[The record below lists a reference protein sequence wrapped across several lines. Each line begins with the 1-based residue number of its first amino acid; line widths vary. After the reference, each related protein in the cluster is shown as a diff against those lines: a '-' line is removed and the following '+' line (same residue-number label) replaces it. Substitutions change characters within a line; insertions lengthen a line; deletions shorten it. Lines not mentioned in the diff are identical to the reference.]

1 MKKLFLLLLLSP
13 IILWA
18 QYQPMS
24 IYRQIPAGDT
34 CTVKV
39 IPPNCYFDSVTIE
52 GFITGGEPPLYYTWK
67 YLSNNT
73 IVQDSTPCTI
83 VPGYDFPA
91 PFDNLDHLN
100 VSLNLPQPRL
110 SNSTNW
116 TGQWRLTVLDS
127 HVESATDK
135 HDTLVV
141 NIKHKFPDQ
150 IILPNPLASV
160 PSCDTCYGDYLW
172 IIPQR
177 GTPPYNILLMGQ
189 DNLGNNVE
197 HYGYQCNSLHITN
210 LAELGWGCYDI
221 YVQDKMGCQE
231 VFNYCYTTTSVEELS
246 TTKHLLYIT
255 DVLGR
260 PCLSETGKIL
270 LYHYSDGS
278 IVKTFKVQ

>member
-1 MKKLFLLLLLSP
+1 M
-13 IILWA
+13 WA

-24 IYRQIPAGDT
+24 IYGQIPAGDT
-34 CTVKV
+34 CTIRV
-39 IPPNCYFDSVTIE
+39 IPPNCYFDSVRIE
-52 GFITGGEPPLYYTWK
+52 GFVTGGVRPLYYTWK

-73 IVQDSTPCTI
+73 IVQDSTLCTI

-116 TGQWRLTVLDS
+116 IGQWRLTVFDS
-127 HVESATDK
+127 RVESANDK

-150 IILPNPLASV
+150 IILPNPLESV

-177 GTPPYNILLMGQ
+177 GTPPYNILLIGQ
-189 DNLGNNVE
+189 DNMGNDVE
-197 HYGYQCNSLHITN
+197 HYGYHCNSLNITS
-210 LAELGWGCYDI
+210 LAQLVAGCYDI
-221 YVQDKMGCQE
+221 YVEDAMGCQE
-231 VFNYCYTTTSVEELS
+231 VFNHCFTTTDLDELS
-246 TTKHLLYIT
+246 LTRELIRIVDIMGEPTELT
-255 DVLGR
+255 
-260 PCLSETGKIL
+260 PNKIL
-270 LYHYSDGS
+270 FYQYSDGTT
-278 IVKTFKVQ
+278 KKVLITQK